1 MAKSYTGLVVAL
13 AATLALTGCVAKSTH
28 RAVEERLAQCEQE
41 KAGLQEQ
48 VAAWESRFDQ
58 QSERWETMQS
68 TVTDT
73 LPQAL
78 REMNTERDRIVK
90 LVPIQVQQEVE
101 QYLDRYFDTVM
112 KGFQKLQQDN
122 DSLRADLQAT
132 NQKLDSL
139 GVDTSDIR
147 STASTIDTKLE
158 EEREKRRS
166 IAGHVADIN
175 VMLANFDQSKVNCK
189 DCPTRLKLNREEREA
204 ITSFHQQLSNALASL
219 QAELQ

>member
-1 MAKSYTGLVVAL
+1 MANRCAGLVVPL
-13 AATLALTGCVAKSTH
+13 VVVLGLTGCVAKSTH

-48 VAAWESRFDQ
+48 VTAWESRFDQ
-58 QSERWETMQS
+58 QSQRWETMQS
-68 TVTDT
+68 TVTEA

-78 REMNTERDRIVK
+78 REMNAERDRIVK
-90 LVPIQVQQEVE
+90 LVPLQVQQEVE

-122 DSLRADLQAT
+122 DTLRGELVAT

-158 EEREKRRS
+158 QEREKRR
-166 IAGHVADIN
+166 ATAAHVADIN
-175 VMLANFDQSKVNCK
+175 QMLTNFDQSRVNCK
-189 DCPTRLKLNREEREA
+189 DCPDRLKLNREERET
-204 ITSFHQQLSNALASL
+204 ITAFHQQLSNALASL